1 MLERQLPIVSM
12 LFLDHKYG
20 TYATQMTS
28 QCVLSKPPLRSGR
41 APSAVGKSLFPAPAK
56 PLPSSIEA
64 LSRLQ
69 RSHFWTLDLRIFIYF
84 RPKDLRIFIYFHP
97 KYLRIF

>member
-1 MLERQLPIVSM
+1 MLERQLTIVSM

-41 APSAVGKSLFPAPAK
+41 APSAVGKSLFPAPYAAPQK
-56 PLPSSIEA
+56 VDTE
-64 LSRLQ
+64 R
-69 RSHFWTLDLRIFIYF
+69 WKTDG
-84 RPKDLRIFIYFHP
+84 K
-97 KYLRIF
+97 

>member
-28 QCVLSKPPLRSGR
+28 QCVLSKPPLRSVR
-41 APSAVGKSLFPAPAK
+41 APSAVGKSHFPAPAK
-56 PLPSSIEA
+56 PLPSSKEA
-64 LSRLQ
+64 YP
-69 RSHFWTLDLRIFIYF
+69 T
-84 RPKDLRIFIYFHP
+84 PKKPLLLP
-97 KYLRIF
+97 LKK

>member
-64 LSRLQ
+64 ILYFPEKGCHLGTN
-69 RSHFWTLDLRIFIYF
+69 RSDNET
-84 RPKDLRIFIYFHP
+84 
-97 KYLRIF
+97 

>member
-56 PLPSSIEA
+56 PLPSSIDAAPQKVDTE
-64 LSRLQ
+64 R
-69 RSHFWTLDLRIFIYF
+69 WKTDG
-84 RPKDLRIFIYFHP
+84 K
-97 KYLRIF
+97 

>member
-1 MLERQLPIVSM
+1 MLERQLTIVSM

-41 APSAVGKSLFPAPAK
+41 APSAVGKSLFPAP
-56 PLPSSIEA
+56 
-64 LSRLQ
+64 
-69 RSHFWTLDLRIFIYF
+69 
-84 RPKDLRIFIYFHP
+84 
-97 KYLRIF
+97 

>member
-64 LSRLQ
+64 IPTPKKPLFCV
-69 RSHFWTLDLRIFIYF
+69 HFGELLHFG
-84 RPKDLRIFIYFHP
+84 L
-97 KYLRIF
+97 

>member
-56 PLPSSIEA
+56 PLPSSIAAPQKVDTE
-64 LSRLQ
+64 R
-69 RSHFWTLDLRIFIYF
+69 WKTDG
-84 RPKDLRIFIYFHP
+84 K
-97 KYLRIF
+97 